1 MVLFAAHVRVG
12 ILYDDDALDA
22 AWNLVKTWTA
32 RRKLRRGVAKDTAMK
47 AILIVALLLWPSIA
61 TAADDDV
68 LLGVTLGD
76 DGRPYLL
83 HLPIEGGCA
92 DFLAAFQKAKQEN
105 RKPVMMARRVE
116 QS

>member
-1 MVLFAAHVRVG
+1 
-12 ILYDDDALDA
+12 
-22 AWNLVKTWTA
+22 
-32 RRKLRRGVAKDTAMK
+32 MK

-92 DFLAAFQKAKQEN
+92 DFLAAFQKAKKEN
-105 RKPVMMARRVE
+105 RKTRYDGTPSGTVIEASCVPRGSVRLGNCTE
-116 QS
+116 NRKC